1 MRCKF
6 CQELSIERLI
16 ELAEA
21 EFGAMVVPHNAYYSH
36 QPSIA
41 ALDASAEQGCDLC
54 QLIVQALG
62 STTYNGHFDF
72 ELEGFD
78 RSLDSTVL
86 ETARGLADFY
96 DTAIRISLNTMH
108 VVWESPLSDVKMFEL
123 LLVQVGPPREV
134 DDPLSDGGDDY
145 EIVQPDLHPA
155 ELLITSQGNP
165 ACHGNYMIGRRE
177 INPVLESKSNIAKA
191 QNWISKCRKE
201 HGSSC
206 GAHKGDLPLPTRV
219 IDVGASGNDGN
230 NSPKLFISQGAKG
243 DYIALS
249 HCWGGPIATVL
260 QTTNINGFCQALPYE
275 QLPLNFKDAIN
286 ITRRLGVR
294 YIWIDSLCIMQDSS
308 DDWTIEST
316 KMAAVYENAV
326 VTIAALCSPGSSHGI
341 LPRTSLNLPNSPT
354 TVHISGPG
362 GADLTLQ
369 AYKQDEDEDL
379 RDLFDNAPLTSRGW
393 CFQESVLSRRVL
405 YYGTKQIYWECGE
418 GFQAANGVPGPN
430 LFPKSGAGVN
440 TLAEFLLQDFST
452 VPVPFQ
458 GEMRRKLL
466 WNFYA
471 TVSSYSRR
479 KLTFSTDKLP
489 AFSGLAQRLQ
499 PLIGYDYL
507 AGLWTG
513 DIRQGLLW
521 GAYDTGESLEY
532 VKPYRAPSWSW
543 ASRNGPVYF
552 RRQVNDKAS
561 DPDDVEILEAQT
573 EPKDKRAPFAEVT
586 RGHLLL
592 RGLTLKLRRIH
603 GRKVESDDHV
613 GRATFDEVEMA
624 GGRTGVLAHMYDGRI
639 SGSDPAI
646 CVGPD
651 RSLFGLESQYQK
663 LLGRDE
669 HRDYLVLWVRRPV
682 TWVPSSKEWKNHVVQ
697 CIILERV
704 QEAGVG
710 DEVYRRVGFF
720 ETYPDKHKAVGEW
733 QLRTL
738 KII

>member
-6 CQELSIERLI
+6 CQELSIEHLV
-16 ELAEA
+16 ELTKT
-21 EFGAMVVPHNAYYSH
+21 EFGAMVVPHNAYYKH

-62 STTYNGHFDF
+62 ATIDNAHFEF

-78 RSLDSTVL
+78 RSQDSTVL
-86 ETARGLADFY
+86 TTARGLAEFY
-96 DTAIRISLNTMH
+96 DTTIRISINTMH
-108 VVWESPLSDVKMFEL
+108 VAWESPLSDVKMLEM
-123 LLVQVGPPREV
+123 LLVQVGPPKEV

-145 EIVQPDLHPA
+145 EVVQPDLHPA
-155 ELLITSQGNP
+155 ELLITSQGTSVHHDKY
-165 ACHGNYMIGRRE
+165 AIGRKE
-177 INPVLESKSNIAKA
+177 IDPILDSKSNIAIA
-191 QNWISKCRKE
+191 QSWILKCRNE

-206 GAHKGDLPLPTRV
+206 GAHKGDLPLPMRV
-219 IDVGASGNDGN
+219 IDVGSRDNSGNEK
-230 NSPKLFISQGAKG
+230 PKLFISQGAKG

-260 QTTNINGFCQALPYE
+260 QTTNIKDFCKALPYD

-286 ITRRLGVR
+286 LTRRLGVR

-326 VTIAALCSPGSSHGI
+326 ATIAALCSPGSSHGI
-341 LPRTSLNLPNSPT
+341 LRTAQHQSSSPNA
-354 TVHISGPG
+354 VKIAGPG
-362 GADLTLQ
+362 GANLTLQ
-369 AYKQDEDEDL
+369 VYSKDEDEDL
-379 RDLFDNAPLTSRGW
+379 RDLFENAPLTSRGW

-405 YYGTKQIYWECGE
+405 YYGSKQVYWECGE
-418 GFQAANGVPGPN
+418 GFKAANGVPGPN

-452 VPVPFQ
+452 IEVPFQ

-466 WNFYA
+466 WNYYS

-479 KLTFSTDKLP
+479 KLTFNTDKLP

-507 AGLWTG
+507 AGLWMG
-513 DIRQGLLW
+513 DIKQGLLW
-521 GAYDTGESLEY
+521 GAYETGKSLEY
-532 VKPYRAPSWSW
+532 VTPYRAPSWSW

-552 RRQVNDKAS
+552 RRELNDKVS
-561 DPDDVEILEAQT
+561 DPGDVEILEAQA

-586 RGHLLL
+586 GGHLLL

-603 GRKVESDDHV
+603 GKKIESDDPV
-613 GRATFDEVEMA
+613 GRAIFDDHEMA
-624 GGRTGVLAHMYDGRI
+624 GGRTGVLTHIYTPRA
-639 SGSDPAI
+639 SESDPII

-651 RSLFGLESQYQK
+651 RPLFGLESQYQK
-663 LLGRDE
+663 FLGRDE
-669 HRDYLVLWVRRPV
+669 QKDYLVLWVRRP
-682 TWVPSSKEWKNHVVQ
+682 TAWVPSSKEWKNDRVH
-697 CIILERV
+697 CIILENV
-704 QEAGVG
+704 EEVGVG
-710 DEVYRRVGFF
+710 DDVYRRVGYFV
-720 ETYPDKHKAVGEW
+720 TYPDKHEDIGEW
-733 QLRTL
+733 KLRTL

>member
-6 CQELSIERLI
+6 CQELSIERLV

-21 EFGAMVVPHNAYYSH
+21 EFGAMVVPHNAYYNH

-41 ALDASAEQGCDLC
+41 ALDASAKGGCDLC

-62 STTYNGHFDF
+62 STTDNGHFEF

-78 RSLDSTVL
+78 RSQDSTVL
-86 ETARGLADFY
+86 ETGRGLADFY
-96 DTAIRISLNTMH
+96 DTAIRISINTMH
-108 VVWESPLSDVKMFEL
+108 VAWESPLSDVRMLEI
-123 LLVQVGPPREV
+123 LLVQVGPPKEV

-145 EIVQPDLHPA
+145 EIIQPDLHPA
-155 ELLITSQGNP
+155 ELLITSEGTSVY
-165 ACHGNYMIGRRE
+165 HGKYVIGRQE
-177 INPVLESKSNIAKA
+177 IDPVLDSGPNIAIAK
-191 QNWISKCRKE
+191 NWISKCRND
-201 HGSSC
+201 HGTSC
-206 GAHKGDLPLPTRV
+206 GAHRGDLPLPTRV
-219 IDVGASGNDGN
+219 IDVGSGNGKV
-230 NSPKLFISQGAKG
+230 KLFISQGAKG

-260 QTTNINGFCQALPYE
+260 QTTNIKEFSQALPYD

-286 ITRRLGVR
+286 ITRRLGFR

-326 VTIAALCSPGSSHGI
+326 ATIAALCSPGSSHGI
-341 LPRTSLNLPNSPT
+341 LPRAAQHQPNSLDA
-354 TVHISGPG
+354 VHIVGPG
-362 GADLTLQ
+362 AAALTLQ
-369 AYKQDEDEDL
+369 VYKRDEGEDL
-379 RDLFDNAPLTSRGW
+379 RDLFENAPLTSRGW

-405 YYGTKQIYWECGE
+405 YYGTQQVYWECGE
-418 GFQAANGVPGPN
+418 GFKAANGVPGPN

-440 TLAEFLLQDFST
+440 TLAEFLLQDFSIAQ
-452 VPVPFQ
+452 VPFQ

-466 WNFYA
+466 WGYYS

-499 PLIGYDYL
+499 PLIGYNYL
-507 AGLWTG
+507 AGLWAG

-521 GAYDTGESLEY
+521 GAYETGKSLEH

-543 ASRNGPVYF
+543 ASRDGPVYF
-552 RRQVNDKAS
+552 RRELNDKAS
-561 DPDDVEILEAQT
+561 DPGDVEILEAQA

-586 RGHLLL
+586 QGYLLL

-603 GRKVESDDHV
+603 GKKIESDDPV
-613 GRATFDEVEMA
+613 GRATFDDHEMA
-624 GGRTGVLAHMYDGRI
+624 GGRTGVLTHLCTSRT
-639 SGSDPAI
+639 SERDPTI

-651 RSLFGLESQYQK
+651 RPIFGLESQYQK
-663 LLGRDE
+663 FLGRDE
-669 HRDYLVLWVRRPV
+669 QRDYLILWVRRPV
-682 TWVPSSKEWKNHVVQ
+682 TWVPSSKEWKNDVVQ
-697 CIILERV
+697 CIILEKV
-704 QEAGVG
+704 EETGAVN
-710 DEVYRRVGFF
+710 DVYRRVGYFG
-720 ETYPDKHKAVGEW
+720 TYPDKHNVIGNW
-733 QLRTL
+733 RLCTL